1 MLLRYIIIKH
11 YYSLDFAKI
20 KFFHKPKL
28 KLNFLEI
35 NEFADMDDD
44 EFAYEKLGEMESP
57 EDEPAAR
64 IFGGRKFY
72 LGLIHDEGENTPEE
86 IEELDK
92 IYASIDRET
101 LPESYDSRA
110 LGKYC
115 NNKLYSEGSSLKYM
129 IFPENEP

>member
-35 NEFADMDDD
+35 NEFADLDGD
-44 EFAYEKLGEMESP
+44 EFANEKLGEMESP
-57 EDEPAAR
+57 EEDSQQDEPGAR
-64 IFGGRKFY
+64 IFRGRKFY

-115 NNKLYSEGSSLKYM
+115 NIRKHYVAL
-129 IFPENEP
+129 

>member
-1 MLLRYIIIKH
+1 MCAF
-11 YYSLDFAKI
+11 DFAKI
-20 KFFHKPKL
+20 LILDKTKL

-44 EFAYEKLGEMESP
+44 EFANEKLGEMESP

-64 IFGGRKFY
+64 IFWGRKFY

-115 NNKLYSEGSSLKYM
+115 NSRKY
-129 IFPENEP
+129 

>member
-44 EFAYEKLGEMESP
+44 EFANEKLGEMESP

-115 NNKLYSEGSSLKYM
+115 NSRKY
-129 IFPENEP
+129 